1 VPDGDPA
8 PPSVT
13 AQSPAGGA
21 TGVARSTAVTATFSR
36 AIDPTTLTST
46 SFALTGPSGTVAA
59 SVAYNATTRT
69 ATLTPSAALAF
80 STSYTATLSTAI
92 RGTDGKPLASAVTWS
107 FTTIDPVR
115 PQLVSTVPVD
125 GATDIGSGVKPRAT
139 FSRSL
144 DPTTVNGTTFTL
156 TGPSGPVVA
165 TVAYDDPTTTAT
177 LTPNV
182 ALTAGATYTARLAA
196 TIAATDGATLG
207 VTQSWSFTVTAPTPF
222 DVSGVSPAAGATGI
236 QRDSSVLVTFN
247 RSADPSTLTSATLR
261 VKDAAGTVVPAAITY
276 DAASRT
282 ATIKPN
288 AWLTASATYTVEA
301 TTGAKAA
308 DGTPLAGVR
317 TSTFT
322 TTTCPCSLFAATA
335 APTAINNPTS
345 DGRSGAGP
353 FSYELGMKFTV
364 SRTATLIGIRY
375 YRDSRE
381 TGTHTGRLWSA
392 SGTSLGTVTFSGESA
407 SGWQVALFA
416 TPLTLTAGT
425 TYVVSVNANAYFGVT
440 TSGLATQLTSAPIS
454 SVVGGNGVYGA
465 AAGTFPTS
473 SYSSSN
479 YFADVVVR

>member
-1 VPDGDPA
+1 M
-8 PPSVT
+8 T
-13 AQSPAGGA
+13 AQSPAGGS
-21 TGVARSTAVTATFSR
+21 TGIARSTAVTATFSR
-36 AIDPTTLTST
+36 AIDPTTLTAT
-46 SFALTGPSGTVAA
+46 SFKLTGPSGAVAA

-69 ATLTPSAALAF
+69 ATLTPSAILAF
-80 STSYTATLSTAI
+80 STSYTATLTTAI
-92 RGTDGKPLASAVTWS
+92 RGTDGKPLAAAVTWS

-125 GATDIGSGVKPRAT
+125 GATDIGSSVKPRAT

-144 DPTTVNGTTFTL
+144 DPTTVNATTFTL
-156 TGPSGPVVA
+156 TGPAGPVAA
-165 TVAYDDPTTTAT
+165 TVAYDDPTLTAT

-207 VTQSWSFTVTAPTPF
+207 VAQSWSFTVTAPAVF

-236 QRDSSVLVTFN
+236 QRDTTALVTFN
-247 RSADPSTLTSATLR
+247 RSADPSTLTSATLHL
-261 VKDAAGTVVPAAITY
+261 KDAAGTIVPAALTY

-282 ATIKPN
+282 ATLRPN
-288 AWLTASATYTVEA
+288 AWLNASATYTIEA

-335 APTAINNPTS
+335 APTAIGNPTS
-345 DGRSGAGP
+345 DGRSGPGP

-392 SGTSLGTVTFSGESA
+392 RARRSE
-407 SGWQVALFA
+407 
-416 TPLTLTAGT
+416 
-425 TYVVSVNANAYFGVT
+425 
-440 TSGLATQLTSAPIS
+440 
-454 SVVGGNGVYGA
+454 
-465 AAGTFPTS
+465 
-473 SYSSSN
+473 
-479 YFADVVVR
+479 R